1 MPSLD
6 SMLREDKET
15 MSSAI
20 DSIGKDFSLTL
31 RDSAENAALM
41 IQDLQNMKWA
51 WDSNDGEINSAKYV
65 YRMKDLLDLKSKS
78 NSLTINELED
88 AVKTFEKS
96 FIAKSSSKINGYVG
110 DLKNA
115 LSSLKTYNA
124 IVETYRIVK
133 PIVKTAVNIGGIV
146 WNFANAKEIAQDVLQ
161 YVLRE
166 FQGKVRDFLL
176 RIKDEFMNLPI
187 FIITKGSSFSD
198 ISAELILD
206 SYLEMS
212 EKANTIALN
221 AMKDLSYNLD
231 SYLEMVRKMND
242 FITNE
247 TGVFDYK
254 DFVAFSQVVLHD
266 ICCYDDFLF
275 IATKNNGIIRYK
287 NKEETLLINVEATN
301 IFVNDGILYY
311 ATYSS
316 GTSSVFSQED
326 IVAPIFTVSGEVKK
340 LIFYDNEI
348 IALTENSIRGETY
361 SYSTSGTLYDICIND
376 NVLYFAEENTI
387 KKIYDAT
394 EVETLV
400 SYGDKI
406 SSLASLE
413 NELYAS
419 VKEGSYYHIKKYR
432 NEPEFLKKTSYSYGF
447 TFIKEINGTIYASKK
462 NSLFTL
468 SYTDPNFTETLVC
481 NNLPTEISGLE
492 KMTVSFSG
500 TPTEIFVIS
509 AGQNIFVA
517 DSLCRIWE
525 EKYLDFQGI
534 GENPAIIQDILYI
547 PTDGLYIAS
556 GKNVYK
562 IQEANFPTYFSFV
575 IPLEPSYALSGDY
588 SIVEE
593 EPENIEGPEDAVII
607 PITITQSYDDLV
619 YSFVK
624 TSPISV
630 AHGNTISNSS
640 IIAPSNI
647 YTACSFSSTFLYP
660 QGKKMFFE
668 DNKQIQGIQTEKTIL
683 SVENTSLGVVIF
695 TDLEVFLSSGV
706 QGVMLEVKN
715 EAKED
720 ATSLTIFSSGTSLF
734 SIVDNTYIFHYNPKE
749 DEKIFSLIQKLP
761 TLQKIVFSNFSSYAF
776 DSNFILYNNFKNNA
790 MHKSKSYH
798 NGYLHTNSY
807 KKRMGVASYDYH
819 ANVLKYSTRN
829 KAEYTELLKPSFA
842 EEFEKLVKTMPEV
855 ISQDI
860 LEKIQEE
867 QFSITGSPTKEEQSM
882 VSGLKEEIKSNVKSM
897 LKSVFQTSFGAGLEE
912 YSAMAS
918 SLSNKL
924 QNKNTYDIT
933 SEFYYTSFGIIAKML
948 QDAIITIQGSTY
960 IDLALTYYERHK
972 AEWANLMISKI
983 LVDRVKKT
991 EYKDLASAVRYV
1003 ELQTESEI
1011 DTLLNVTA
1019 LSSLQAIATGKTGDI
1034 LPDDKALLEAII
1046 PNLGTILFE
1055 EQDEFETWEDVLET
1069 IVTTIYRV
1077 KQSLQYEDIVDTTGM
1092 EPIQWQELPSDINKE
1107 DFLEQLEAILDVRRE
1122 TIKQA
1127 INLLVNLS
1135 NVPCYSCVTAE
1146 TAIIKIKKDINRS
1159 IQTLRSVAQK
1169 KIKNSKTYEQL
1180 PNSFYIH
1187 SLFGIMISL
1196 PTILDEQSALYAQYL
1211 GRVIDIIINQNGV
1224 LEEL

>member
-15 MSSAI
+15 MSNAI

-41 IQDLQNMKWA
+41 VQDLQNMKWA
-51 WDSNDGEINSAKYV
+51 WDSNDSEINSEKYV
-65 YRMKDLLDLKSKS
+65 YRMKDLLDLKNKS

-110 DLKNA
+110 NLKNA

-146 WNFANAKEIAQDVLQ
+146 WNFANATEIAQDVLQ

-212 EKANTIALN
+212 ERANTIALDE
-221 AMKDLSYNLD
+221 MKDLSYNLD

-254 DFVAFSQVVLHD
+254 DFVAFSQAVLHD
-266 ICCYDDFLF
+266 IFCYNDALY
-275 IATKNNGIIRYK
+275 IATKDNGIIQYK
-287 NKEETLLINVEATN
+287 NGTETLLIDVEATN
-301 IFVNDGILYY
+301 VYMYNNILYY
-311 ATYSS
+311 TTYSL
-316 GTSSVFSQED
+316 GTSSIFSQED
-326 IVAPIFTVSGEVKK
+326 TVAPIFTITGEVKK
-340 LIFYDNEI
+340 LIYFDNEI
-348 IALTENSIRGETY
+348 IALTENSIQGETY
-361 SYSTSGTLYDICIND
+361 SYSASGTLFDMCINEG
-376 NVLYFAEENTI
+376 VLYFTEDNSI
-387 KKIYDAT
+387 KKIYNAT

-400 SYGDKI
+400 SYGDEVC
-406 SSLASLE
+406 SLASLE

-419 VKEGSYYHIKKYR
+419 VKDGTSYYIKKYR
-432 NEPEFLKKTSYSYGF
+432 NEPEFLKKNAYSYGF
-447 TFIKEINGTIYASKK
+447 TFLKEIGGVIYASKG

-481 NNLPTEISGLE
+481 NNLPMEISGLE

-509 AGQNIFVA
+509 AGQNLFVA
-517 DSLCRIWE
+517 DSLCRVWE
-525 EKYLDFQGI
+525 EKYLDFQGV
-534 GENPAIIQDILYI
+534 GDSPAIIQDMLYI

-556 GKNVYK
+556 GKKVYK

-575 IPLEPSYALSGDY
+575 IPLETSYTLSGNY
-588 SIVEE
+588 SLVEE
-593 EPENIEGPEDAVII
+593 EPENIEEPEDAVII
-607 PITITQSYDDLV
+607 PISITQSYDDLV

-640 IIAPSNI
+640 IVAPNNI

-660 QGKKMFFE
+660 QGKKVFFE
-668 DNKQIQGIQTEKTIL
+668 NNKQIQGIQTEKTIL

-706 QGVMLEVKN
+706 QGVLLELKN
-715 EAKED
+715 EAKEE
-720 ATSLTIFSSGTSLF
+720 ATSLTLFSNGTSLF
-734 SIVDNTYIFHYNPKE
+734 PVYDNAYVFHYNPKE
-749 DEKIFSLIQKLP
+749 DKKIFSLIQKIP
-761 TLQKIVFSNFSSYAF
+761 TLQKIAFANSISYAF
-776 DSNFILYNNFKNNA
+776 DSNYVIYKNFKNNA

-819 ANVLKYSTRN
+819 ANVLRHSTRN
-829 KAEYTELLKPSFA
+829 KQEFIELLKPSFA

-855 ISQDI
+855 ISQNI
-860 LEKIQEE
+860 VAKIQEE
-867 QFSITGSPTKEEQSM
+867 QFSITGSPTKEEQHM
-882 VSGLKEEIKSNVKSM
+882 VSGLKEEIKSNVKSL
-897 LKSVFQTSFGAGLEE
+897 LKSVFQTSFGASLED
-912 YSAMAS
+912 YSSMAS
-918 SLSNKL
+918 SLSSKL
-924 QNKNTYDIT
+924 QSKNTYDIT
-933 SEFYYTSFGIIAKML
+933 SEFYYTSFGIVAKML
-948 QDAIITIQGSTY
+948 QDAIITMQGSTY
-960 IDLALTYYERHK
+960 IDLALLYYERHK
-972 AEWANLMISKI
+972 AEWANTMISKI
-983 LVDRVKKT
+983 LADRVKKT
-991 EYKDLASAVRYV
+991 DYKELASAVRYV
-1003 ELQTESEI
+1003 ELQTESTL
-1011 DTLLNVTA
+1011 DTLLNTTVLA
-1019 LSSLQAIATGKTGDI
+1019 SVQAVATGKTGTISSADI
-1034 LPDDKALLEAII
+1034 TTLEAII
-1046 PNLGTILFE
+1046 PDLGAISFE
-1055 EQDEFETWEDVLET
+1055 EQDGFETWEDILET
-1069 IVTTIYRV
+1069 IITTIYRV
-1077 KQSLQYEDIVDTTGM
+1077 KQSLQYEDIVDETGM
-1092 EPIQWQELPSDINKE
+1092 NPIQWQELPDDINKE
-1107 DFLEQLEAILDVRRE
+1107 DFLEQLEEILDVRRE

-1135 NVPCYSCVTAE
+1135 NVPCYSCITAE
-1146 TAIIKIKKDINRS
+1146 TAVLKIQKEINRT

-1169 KIKNSKTYEQL
+1169 KIRSSITYEQL
-1180 PNSFYIH
+1180 PNSFYVH

-1196 PTILDEQSALYAQYL
+1196 PTILDEQSVLYAQYL